1 MRIEI
6 YHASKYGNGAEVA
19 EELRRALESKG
30 HQARAQHIKDAS
42 PGSLPPADLYI
53 FGSPGRIGKP
63 IGGMRRFLKKVKL
76 PVGTRYAL
84 FSTEAMPRPDK
95 NGRMP
100 TEEEI
105 AKWQRIQPMM
115 DEFLQ
120 SNGLKKV
127 AGTKV
132 YVTDLKGPLEEG
144 WQKKV
149 EQFADALVAD

>member
-19 EELRRALESKG
+19 EELKRVLEAKG

-42 PGSLPPADLYI
+42 PGSLPPADLYV

-63 IGGMRRFLKKVKL
+63 ISAMRRFLKKVKL
-76 PVGTRYAL
+76 PLGTRYVL
-84 FSTEAMPRPDK
+84 FSTEATPRPDK

-100 TEEEI
+100 TEEDI

-115 DEFLQ
+115 DEILR
-120 SNGLKKV
+120 SKGLKKV

-132 YVTDLKGPLEEG
+132 YVKDLKGPLEEG
-144 WQKKV
+144 WQEKV
-149 EQFADALVAD
+149 KQLADALSDR